1 MLEINNYGDLKKS
14 VQTWLN
20 RKDQSTIDN
29 IPIFIN
35 FAEKMFTRLIK
46 LPYYETS
53 YIVVWDE
60 GKGFVQLPSDFLS
73 MKHIYVGDSILT
85 RVDLENYIKLT
96 QKDKNLTKPKW
107 FTRVG
112 SSIQIFPSPSTGD
125 TVNMIYYKDIP
136 EMTNETDAPYSL
148 ITAPEI
154 FLYLS
159 LRHAAIFLRDNDQE
173 QYWMSKATESAE
185 SLKKLLDEVEWSGS
199 SLVVSQFDEV

>member
-85 RVDLENYIKLT
+85 RVDLVIS
-96 QKDKNLTKPKW
+96 
-107 FTRVG
+107 G
-112 SSIQIFPSPSTGD
+112 GD
-125 TVNMIYYKDIP
+125 TIRKDFV
-136 EMTNETDAPYSL
+136 YSSGVL
-148 ITAPEI
+148 IRI
-154 FLYLS
+154 
-159 LRHAAIFLRDNDQE
+159 DQ
-173 QYWMSKATESAE
+173 ST
-185 SLKKLLDEVEWSGS
+185 L
-199 SLVVSQFDEV
+199 

>member
-53 YIVVWDE
+53 YIAVWDSSRN
-60 GKGFVQLPSDFLS
+60 FVQLPSDFLS

-85 RVDLENYIKLT
+85 RVDVENYLKLT
-96 QKDKNLTKPKW
+96 QKDKDLTKPKW

-112 SSIQIFPSPSTGD
+112 SSIQIFPSPLTGD
-125 TVNMIYYKDIP
+125 AVNMIYYKDIP
-136 EMTNETDAPYSL
+136 EMTADTDAPYSL

-159 LRHAAIFLRDNDQE
+159 LRHAAIFLRDNEQE
-173 QYWMSKATESAE
+173 QYWMSKAIESAD